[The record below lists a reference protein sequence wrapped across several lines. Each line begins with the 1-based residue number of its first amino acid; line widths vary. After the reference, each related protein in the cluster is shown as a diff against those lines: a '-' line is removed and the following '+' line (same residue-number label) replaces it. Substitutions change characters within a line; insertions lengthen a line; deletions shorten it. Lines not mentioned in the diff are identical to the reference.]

1 MLELIGMIFG
11 LLLIMSIGLA
21 FDKNKTTK
29 SIIITGIITLF
40 VWVLL
45 NIPGRLDGHLI
56 SWQLFFYLFIH
67 YLLVGSIAMAITL
80 FIIIKDKLY
89 LKEWYT
95 KKAPWIVGIFY
106 GVIFLITIPL
116 VIKEQIKLY
125 KEYTSLSQEVEQ
137 VGQIYGFILSKDLIT
152 EWCEPYYPLKIYP
165 MKFAETFGEIKYNSR
180 QFLIDAFAKNGE
192 SINTIYKVEEVIT
205 NDVYKSYEQDFT
217 TTKQKQE
224 LSGKQYT
231 KQDYCKMID
240 NKADFHIYNTK
251 ELFEKL
257 YF

>member
-1 MLELIGMIFG
+1 MAKTIGIDLG
-11 LLLIMSIGLA
+11 
-21 FDKNKTTK
+21 TTNSVVAVMEGGK
-29 SIIITGIITLF
+29 PTVIA
-40 VWVLL
+40 
-45 NIPGRLDGHLI
+45 NAE
-56 SWQLFFYLFIH
+56 
-67 YLLVGSIAMAITL
+67 GSRT
-80 FIIIKDKLY
+80 
-89 LKEWYT
+89 T
-95 KKAPWIVGIFY
+95 PSIVG
-106 GVIFLITIPL
+106 
-116 VIKEQIKLY
+116 
-125 KEYTSLSQEVEQ
+125 
-137 VGQIYGFILSKDLIT
+137 
-152 EWCEPYYPLKIYP
+152 
-165 MKFAETFGEIKYNSR
+165 
-180 QFLIDAFAKNGE
+180 FAKNGE

>member
-1 MLELIGMIFG
+1 MKKLIV
-11 LLLIMSIGLA
+11 
-21 FDKNKTTK
+21 DK
-29 SIIITGIITLF
+29 
-40 VWVLL
+40 
-45 NIPGRLDGHLI
+45 
-56 SWQLFFYLFIH
+56 
-67 YLLVGSIAMAITL
+67 
-80 FIIIKDKLY
+80 
-89 LKEWYT
+89 
-95 KKAPWIVGIFY
+95 
-106 GVIFLITIPL
+106 
-116 VIKEQIKLY
+116 
-125 KEYTSLSQEVEQ
+125 
-137 VGQIYGFILSKDLIT
+137 
-152 EWCEPYYPLKIYP
+152 
-165 MKFAETFGEIKYNSR
+165 KYNNKKLNT
-180 QFLIDAFAKNGE
+180 FLLDSFPNL